1 MRSCDDRRVIRTL
14 DSLRKIPLVST
25 IPFNRITSV
34 LEGAWPDNALM
45 ASSERRFIQDVALSM
60 VSLAASQLVHFI
72 LRIFLARY
80 FDKEELGVYT
90 LAFTFFSF
98 GVLLSAFGIGGGL
111 SKYVAENKDDGLALP
126 TMRKGRLLLVAIV
139 SSVAIGCVMWL
150 ALHFSSPWVADR
162 FFRMPELSTLLQ
174 IVAFSFPFVALQ
186 KATLGFLNGM
196 RRMGLYAF
204 ISVSQNV
211 LTLVLTVVLAVC
223 GYGLEGAVLAMVAP
237 IVLFSLYS
245 LFALR
250 AYVSRPL
257 RGQSARIF
265 RILLTFGVFVVM
277 GNSMYMLFYNIDRI
291 LLGRLITDPDVAKA
305 MVGTYGV
312 ASTLA
317 SLVPLIPSA
326 IQLVTGPTIAN
337 YWGRGEMGNIQTLI
351 NRTMKYSAMLIVPIS
366 LSAIFL
372 SRDLITIIF
381 GEEHASGTLT
391 LQILLAGFI
400 FGGTF
405 TSVGTALSM
414 TRWVHM
420 GFIIGSVQVVMNVA
434 LCMVLIPRYEMSG
447 AATATMIAAAFGTL
461 INAYFVQRFIKVSID
476 WRWFARFALVCALV
490 FAASLGLSVV
500 VNQYLCLVVGVAAL
514 VLIIARYFVSAED
527 KEVIKGLLS
536 LRKAPWMSLRR

>member
-1 MRSCDDRRVIRTL
+1 MVT
-14 DSLRKIPLVST
+14 
-25 IPFNRITSV
+25 
-34 LEGAWPDNALM
+34 G
-45 ASSERRFIQDVALSM
+45 ERRFIQDVVL
-60 VSLAASQLVHFI
+60 SLASLATSQLVHFI

-90 LAFTFFSF
+90 LAYTFFSF

-126 TMRKGRLLLVAIV
+126 TMRKGRLLLVALV
-139 SSVAIGCVMWL
+139 SSVAIGCAMWL
-150 ALHFSSPWVADR
+150 ALHFSSHWVANS
-162 FFRMPELSTLLQ
+162 FFEMPELSTLLQ

-204 ISVSQNV
+204 INVSQNV
-211 LTLVLTVVLAVC
+211 LTLILTVVLAVL
-223 GYGLEGAVLAMVAP
+223 GYGLEGAVVAMVAP

-250 AYVSRPL
+250 GYVSRPL
-257 RGQSARIF
+257 QGQSARIF

-291 LLGRLITDPDVAKA
+291 LLGRLITDIADAETAKG
-305 MVGTYGV
+305 MVGIYGI
-312 ASTLA
+312 AATLA

-337 YWGRGEMGNIQTLI
+337 YWGRGEMGSIQTLI

-366 LSAIFL
+366 LAAIFL
-372 SRDLITIIF
+372 SRDLITLVF
-381 GEEHASGTLT
+381 GEEYVSGTFT

-447 AATATMIAAAFGTL
+447 AATATMIAAALGTL
-461 INAYFVQRFIKVSID
+461 LNAYFVQRFIKVSID
-476 WRWFARFALVCALV
+476 WRWFARFGLVCALV
-490 FAASLGLSVV
+490 FAASLALSLV
-500 VNQYLCLVVGVAAL
+500 VNEYLCLVVGVAVL
-514 VLIIARYFVSAED
+514 VFIIARFFISAED
-527 KEVIKGLLS
+527 REVIKGLLS
-536 LRKAPWMSLRR
+536 LRKAPWLSFRR